1 MLPGEFPQ
9 RGTVQYY
16 FYKWRDDGTWH
27 EANRALLARTREAEG
42 RAAGATAC
50 VIDSQSVKTTESGG
64 PRGFDAGKKVMG
76 RNRHILVDTGGRLL
90 GAAVHE
96 ADIQDRDGAPSLL
109 AEVGAWFP
117 EVSHIFAD
125 GAYAGPKL
133 AEALKKIGDWAVEIV
148 KRVRCARAA
157 GWLNAPSHGS
167 GAAAVLRRMR
177 PSRALSRGSWSPIQ
191 LFIRRLASAMKINDS
206 FPPGLVPSP
215 GRGPVC

>member
-1 MLPGEFPQ
+1 M
-9 RGTVQYY
+9 
-16 FYKWRDDGTWH
+16 
-27 EANRALLARTREAEG
+27 
-42 RAAGATAC
+42 
-50 VIDSQSVKTTESGG
+50 IDSQSVKTTESGG

-76 RNRHILVDTGGRLL
+76 RKRHILVDTGGRLL

-148 KRVRCARAA
+148 KRDDNAGRVRCAAA
-157 GWLNAPSHGS
+157 PLGG
-167 GAAAVLRRMR
+167 
-177 PSRALSRGSWSPIQ
+177 
-191 LFIRRLASAMKINDS
+191 
-206 FPPGLVPSP
+206 
-215 GRGPVC
+215 